1 MSCNERMRDRCY
13 GIISQRIRKQGHNRE
28 TSNDG
33 TMWHRIYK
41 LKGYK
46 IMKINYNA
54 TAMMANNTLNK
65 TDNKLTAAMER
76 LSSGLKVNHA
86 KDNPAG
92 LAIANR
98 MDSQVRGIK
107 VGTNNTNDGISVVET
122 ADGALSEI
130 SVIIQRMSELC
141 VQASNDPKTDG
152 DREIIDKE
160 IQQLKQE
167 IERIARDTE
176 YNGMPLLDGSF
187 DLKGYTNNPNVK
199 VGYYSDEVP
208 QGDYKIKLDGLV
220 TITENADGTKTGTV
234 NQGLLETNLTGFP
247 TAGLQ
252 VKINEDLDELTI
264 TADGDFEM
272 HIRADFTA
280 VTSGDVD
287 IDITQIGAM
296 KIQIG
301 ANEGQELGIR
311 IPKISLE
318 DMGIDELTSIRTYKE
333 DGSMDIDGP
342 QEGIESTKKA
352 LTYINSVRSRLGA
365 YQNRLE
371 HNASNNDISEENM
384 TSSYSRIMDVDM
396 AEEMTEYTTQQ
407 VLSQAGISM
416 LAQANERPSQILQLL
431 Q

>member
-1 MSCNERMRDRCY
+1 
-13 GIISQRIRKQGHNRE
+13 
-28 TSNDG
+28 
-33 TMWHRIYK
+33 
-41 LKGYK
+41 
-46 IMKINYNA
+46 MKINYNA
-54 TAMMANNTLNK
+54 TAMMANNTLNR

-130 SVIIQRMSELC
+130 SAIIQRMSELC

-187 DLKGYTNNPNVK
+187 DLKGYTNRPEVK

-208 QGDYKIKLDGLV
+208 QGDYKIDLTGLV
-220 TITENADGTKTGTV
+220 AADGTIDQDSLTAH
-234 NQGLLETNLTGFP
+234 LTGFP
-247 TAGLQ
+247 TAGIMAK
-252 VKINEDLDELTI
+252 VNEDMDELTI

-272 HIRADFTA
+272 HIRADFKT
-280 VTSGDVD
+280 VSGEVE

-311 IPKISLE
+311 IPKISLV
-318 DMGIDELTSIRTYKE
+318 DMGIDELTSIRTYND
-333 DGSMDIDGP
+333 DGSLDIDGP

-371 HNASNNDISEENM
+371 HNASSNDITEENM

>member
-1 MSCNERMRDRCY
+1 
-13 GIISQRIRKQGHNRE
+13 
-28 TSNDG
+28 
-33 TMWHRIYK
+33 
-41 LKGYK
+41 
-46 IMKINYNA
+46 MKINYNA
-54 TAMMANNTLNK
+54 TAMMANNTLNR

-92 LAIANR
+92 LAIASR
-98 MDSQVRGIK
+98 MDSQIRGIK

-130 SVIIQRMSELC
+130 SAIIQRMSELC

-187 DLKGYTNNPNVK
+187 DLKGYTNNPDVK
-199 VGYYSDEVP
+199 IGYYSDEVR
-208 QGDYKIKLDGLV
+208 QGDYKIDLTGLI
-220 TITENADGTKTGTV
+220 TITEIDGKKVGTV
-234 NQGLLETNLTGFP
+234 DQSVLKTNLTGFP
-247 TAGLQ
+247 TTGLMAK
-252 VKINEDLDELTI
+252 VNEDLDELTI

-272 HIRADFTA
+272 NIRADFTT
-280 VTSGDVD
+280 VTGGEVD

-318 DMGIDELTSIRTYKE
+318 DMGIDKLTAIRTYKE

-371 HNASNNDISEENM
+371 HNASSNDISEENM
-384 TSSYSRIMDVDM
+384 TSAYSRIMDVDM

>member
-1 MSCNERMRDRCY
+1 
-13 GIISQRIRKQGHNRE
+13 
-28 TSNDG
+28 
-33 TMWHRIYK
+33 
-41 LKGYK
+41 
-46 IMKINYNA
+46 MKINYNA
-54 TAMMANNTLNK
+54 TAMMANNTLNR

-98 MDSQVRGIK
+98 MDSQIRGIK

-130 SVIIQRMSELC
+130 SAIIQRMSELC

-187 DLKGYTNNPNVK
+187 DLKGYTNKPNVK

-208 QGDYKIKLDGLV
+208 QGDYKIKLDGLI
-220 TITENADGTKTGTV
+220 TITNNADGTKEGTV
-234 NQGLLETNLTGFP
+234 NQSVLKTNLTGFP

-252 VKINEDLDELTI
+252 AKVNEDLDELTI

-272 HIRADFTA
+272 HIKADFTK
-280 VTSGDVD
+280 VTDEVE

-318 DMGIDELTSIRTYKE
+318 DMGIDELTSIRTYKA
-333 DGSMDIDGP
+333 DGSMETDGP

-371 HNASNNDISEENM
+371 HNAASNDITDENM

>member
-1 MSCNERMRDRCY
+1 
-13 GIISQRIRKQGHNRE
+13 
-28 TSNDG
+28 
-33 TMWHRIYK
+33 
-41 LKGYK
+41 
-46 IMKINYNA
+46 MKINYNA
-54 TAMMANNTLNK
+54 TAMMANNTLNR

-92 LAIANR
+92 IAIASR
-98 MDSQVRGIK
+98 MDSQIRGIK

-130 SVIIQRMSELC
+130 SAIIQRMSELC
-141 VQASNDPKTDG
+141 VQASNDPKTDD

-187 DLKGYTNNPNVK
+187 DLKGYTNNPDVK
-199 VGYYSDEVP
+199 IGYYSDEVP
-208 QGDYKIKLDGLV
+208 QGDYKIDLTGLI
-220 TITENADGTKTGTV
+220 TITEIDGKEVGTV
-234 NQGLLETNLTGFP
+234 NQSVLETNLTGFP
-247 TAGLQ
+247 SAGLMAK
-252 VKINEDLDELTI
+252 VNEDLDELTI

-272 HIRADFTA
+272 HIKADFTT
-280 VTSGDVD
+280 VTGGEVD

-318 DMGIDELTSIRTYKE
+318 DMGIDELTSIRSYKE
-333 DGSMDIDGP
+333 DGSLDVDGP

-371 HNASNNDISEENM
+371 HNASSNDISEENM
-384 TSSYSRIMDVDM
+384 TSAYSRIMDVDM

>member
-1 MSCNERMRDRCY
+1 
-13 GIISQRIRKQGHNRE
+13 
-28 TSNDG
+28 
-33 TMWHRIYK
+33 
-41 LKGYK
+41 
-46 IMKINYNA
+46 MKINYNA
-54 TAMMANNTLNK
+54 TAMMANNTLNR

-92 LAIANR
+92 LAIAHR
-98 MDSQVRGIK
+98 MDSQIRGIK

-130 SVIIQRMSELC
+130 SAIIQRMSELC
-141 VQASNDPKTDG
+141 VQASNDPKTDD

-160 IQQLKQE
+160 IQQLKKE

-187 DLKGYTNNPNVK
+187 DLKGYTNKSDIK

-208 QGDYKIKLDGLV
+208 QGDYKIDFTGL
-220 TITENADGTKTGTV
+220 ITNGTV
-234 NQGLLETNLTGFP
+234 DKNKLLTNLTGFP
-247 TAGLQ
+247 AGLQ
-252 VKINEDLDELTI
+252 AKVNEDMDELTI

-272 HIRADFTA
+272 HIKADFKT
-280 VTSGDVD
+280 VTDEVD

-318 DMGIDELTSIRTYKE
+318 DMGIDELTSIRTYKN
-333 DGSMDIDGP
+333 DGSMETDGP

-371 HNASNNDISEENM
+371 HNEASNNITEENM

>member
-1 MSCNERMRDRCY
+1 
-13 GIISQRIRKQGHNRE
+13 
-28 TSNDG
+28 
-33 TMWHRIYK
+33 
-41 LKGYK
+41 
-46 IMKINYNA
+46 MKINYNA
-54 TAMMANNTLNK
+54 SAMMANNTLNR
-65 TDNKLTAAMER
+65 TDNKLSAAMER

-98 MDSQVRGIK
+98 MDSQIRGIK

-130 SVIIQRMSELC
+130 SIIIQRMSELC

-187 DLKGYTNNPNVK
+187 DLKGYTNNPDVK
-199 VGYYSDEVP
+199 IGYYSDEVP
-208 QGDYKIKLDGLV
+208 KGNYKIDLTGLV
-220 TITENADGTKTGTV
+220 AADGTIDQDTLAGHLTNFPTV
-234 NQGLLETNLTGFP
+234 GLL
-247 TAGLQ
+247 AK
-252 VKINEDLDELTI
+252 VNEDMDELTI

-272 HIRADFTA
+272 HIRADFTT
-280 VTSGDVD
+280 VSGEVD

-333 DGSMDIDGP
+333 DGSLDTDGP

-371 HNASNNDISEENM
+371 HNVASNDITEENM

>member
-1 MSCNERMRDRCY
+1 
-13 GIISQRIRKQGHNRE
+13 
-28 TSNDG
+28 
-33 TMWHRIYK
+33 
-41 LKGYK
+41 
-46 IMKINYNA
+46 MKINYNA
-54 TAMMANNTLNK
+54 TAMMANNTLNR

-92 LAIANR
+92 LAIASR
-98 MDSQVRGIK
+98 MDSQIRGIK

-130 SVIIQRMSELC
+130 SAIIQRMSELC

-187 DLKGYTNNPNVK
+187 DLKGYTNRPEVK

-208 QGDYKIKLDGLV
+208 QGDYKIDLTGLV
-220 TITENADGTKTGTV
+220 AADGTID
-234 NQGLLETNLTGFP
+234 QDSLTAHLIGFP
-247 TAGLQ
+247 TAGIMAK
-252 VKINEDLDELTI
+252 VNEDMDELTI
-264 TADGDFEM
+264 TANGDFEM
-272 HIRADFTA
+272 NIRADFTT
-280 VTSGDVD
+280 VSGEVE

-311 IPKISLE
+311 IPKISLV
-318 DMGIDELTSIRTYKE
+318 DMGIDELTSIRTYND
-333 DGSMDIDGP
+333 DGSLDTDGP

-371 HNASNNDISEENM
+371 HNASSNDITEENM

>member
-1 MSCNERMRDRCY
+1 
-13 GIISQRIRKQGHNRE
+13 
-28 TSNDG
+28 
-33 TMWHRIYK
+33 
-41 LKGYK
+41 
-46 IMKINYNA
+46 MKINYNA
-54 TAMMANNTLNK
+54 TAMMANNTLNR

-92 LAIANR
+92 LAIASR
-98 MDSQVRGIK
+98 MDSQIRGIK

-130 SVIIQRMSELC
+130 SAIIQRMSELC

-187 DLKGYTNNPNVK
+187 DLKGYTNNPDVK

-208 QGDYKIKLDGLV
+208 QGDYKIDLTGLI
-220 TITENADGTKTGTV
+220 TITEIDGKDVGTV
-234 NQGLLETNLTGFP
+234 NQSVLETNLTGFP
-247 TAGLQ
+247 TAGLMAK
-252 VKINEDLDELTI
+252 VNEDLDELTI

-272 HIRADFTA
+272 HIRADFTT
-280 VTSGDVD
+280 VTGGKVE

-311 IPKISLE
+311 IPKISLK

-371 HNASNNDISEENM
+371 HNASSNDITEENM

>member
-1 MSCNERMRDRCY
+1 
-13 GIISQRIRKQGHNRE
+13 
-28 TSNDG
+28 
-33 TMWHRIYK
+33 
-41 LKGYK
+41 
-46 IMKINYNA
+46 MKINYNA
-54 TAMMANNTLNK
+54 TAMMANNTLNR

-98 MDSQVRGIK
+98 MDSQIRGIK

-130 SVIIQRMSELC
+130 SIIIQRMSELC

-187 DLKGYTNNPNVK
+187 DLKGYTNNPDVK
-199 VGYYSDEVP
+199 IGYYSDEVP
-208 QGDYKIKLDGLV
+208 QGDYKIDLTGLV
-220 TITENADGTKTGTV
+220 AADGTIDQDTLADHLTNFPTV
-234 NQGLLETNLTGFP
+234 GLL
-247 TAGLQ
+247 AK
-252 VKINEDLDELTI
+252 VNEDMDELTI

-272 HIRADFTA
+272 HIRADFTT
-280 VTSGDVD
+280 VSGEVD

-311 IPKISLE
+311 IPKISLV
-318 DMGIDELTSIRTYKE
+318 DMGIDELTSIRTYND

-371 HNASNNDISEENM
+371 HNVASNDITDENM
-384 TSSYSRIMDVDM
+384 TASYSRIMDVDM

>member
-1 MSCNERMRDRCY
+1 
-13 GIISQRIRKQGHNRE
+13 
-28 TSNDG
+28 
-33 TMWHRIYK
+33 
-41 LKGYK
+41 
-46 IMKINYNA
+46 MKINYNA
-54 TAMMANNTLNK
+54 TAMMANNTLNR

-92 LAIANR
+92 LAIASR

-130 SVIIQRMSELC
+130 SAIIQRMSELC

-187 DLKGYTNNPNVK
+187 DLKGYTNNPDVK

-208 QGDYKIKLDGLV
+208 QGDYEIILDGLI
-220 TITENADGTKTGTV
+220 TITKIDGKDVGTV
-234 NQGLLETNLTGFP
+234 NQSVLETNLTGFP
-247 TAGLQ
+247 TAGLMAK
-252 VKINEDLDELTI
+252 VNEDLDELTI
-264 TADGDFEM
+264 TANGDFEM
-272 HIRADFTA
+272 HIKADFTA
-280 VTSGDVD
+280 VKGGKVE

-311 IPKISLE
+311 IPKIGLE
-318 DMGIDELTSIRTYKE
+318 EMGIDELTSIRTYKK
-333 DGSMDIDGP
+333 DGSLDVDGP

-371 HNASNNDISEENM
+371 HNASSNDITEENM

>member
-1 MSCNERMRDRCY
+1 
-13 GIISQRIRKQGHNRE
+13 
-28 TSNDG
+28 
-33 TMWHRIYK
+33 
-41 LKGYK
+41 
-46 IMKINYNA
+46 MKINYNA
-54 TAMMANNTLNK
+54 TAMMANNTLNR

-98 MDSQVRGIK
+98 MDSQIRGIK

-152 DREIIDKE
+152 DREIIDTE
-160 IQQLKQE
+160 IQQLKRE

-187 DLKGYTNNPNVK
+187 DLKGYTNNPDVK
-199 VGYYSDEVP
+199 IGYYSDEVP
-208 QGDYKIKLDGLV
+208 QGDYKIDLTGLV
-220 TITENADGTKTGTV
+220 AADGTIDQDTLADHLTNFPTV
-234 NQGLLETNLTGFP
+234 GLL
-247 TAGLQ
+247 AK
-252 VKINEDLDELTI
+252 VNEDMDELTI

-272 HIRADFTA
+272 HIRADFTT
-280 VTSGDVD
+280 VTGEVD

-311 IPKISLE
+311 IPKISLV
-318 DMGIDELTSIRTYKE
+318 DMGIDELTSIRTYND
-333 DGSMDIDGP
+333 DGSLDTDGP

-371 HNASNNDISEENM
+371 HNAASNDITEENM

>member
-1 MSCNERMRDRCY
+1 
-13 GIISQRIRKQGHNRE
+13 
-28 TSNDG
+28 
-33 TMWHRIYK
+33 
-41 LKGYK
+41 
-46 IMKINYNA
+46 MKINYNA
-54 TAMMANNTLNK
+54 TAMMANNTLNR

-98 MDSQVRGIK
+98 MDSQIRGIK

-130 SVIIQRMSELC
+130 SIIIQRMSELC

-187 DLKGYTNNPNVK
+187 DLKGYTNNPDVK
-199 VGYYSDEVP
+199 IGYYSDEVP
-208 QGDYKIKLDGLV
+208 QGDYKIDLTGLV
-220 TITENADGTKTGTV
+220 AADGTIDQDTLADHLTNFPTV
-234 NQGLLETNLTGFP
+234 GLL
-247 TAGLQ
+247 AK
-252 VKINEDLDELTI
+252 VNEDMDELTI

-272 HIRADFTA
+272 HIRADFTT
-280 VTSGDVD
+280 VSGEVD

-311 IPKISLE
+311 IPKISLV
-318 DMGIDELTSIRTYKE
+318 DMGIDELTSIRTYND

-371 HNASNNDISEENM
+371 HNVASNDITDENM

>member
-1 MSCNERMRDRCY
+1 
-13 GIISQRIRKQGHNRE
+13 
-28 TSNDG
+28 
-33 TMWHRIYK
+33 
-41 LKGYK
+41 
-46 IMKINYNA
+46 MKINYNA
-54 TAMMANNTLNK
+54 TAMMANNTLNR

-130 SVIIQRMSELC
+130 SAIIQRMSELC
-141 VQASNDPKTDG
+141 VQASNDPKTDD

-187 DLKGYTNNPNVK
+187 DLKGYTNKPEVK

-208 QGDYKIKLDGLV
+208 QGDYAIKLDGLI
-220 TITENADGTKTGTV
+220 TITKIDGKEVGTV
-234 NQGLLETNLTGFP
+234 NQDILKTNVTGFP
-247 TAGLQ
+247 SAGLQ
-252 VKINEDLDELTI
+252 AKINEDLDELTI

-272 HIRADFTA
+272 HIRADFTK
-280 VTSGDVD
+280 VTAGDVE

-318 DMGIDELTSIRTYKE
+318 DMGIDKLTSIRTYND
-333 DGSMDIDGP
+333 DGSLDVDGP

-371 HNASNNDISEENM
+371 HNASSNGISEENM
-384 TSSYSRIMDVDM
+384 TSAYSRIMDVDM

>member
-1 MSCNERMRDRCY
+1 
-13 GIISQRIRKQGHNRE
+13 
-28 TSNDG
+28 
-33 TMWHRIYK
+33 
-41 LKGYK
+41 
-46 IMKINYNA
+46 MKINYNA
-54 TAMMANNTLNK
+54 TAMMANNTLNR

-92 LAIANR
+92 LAIAHR
-98 MDSQVRGIK
+98 MDSQIRGIK

-130 SVIIQRMSELC
+130 SAIIQRMSELC
-141 VQASNDPKTDG
+141 VQASNDPKTDD

-160 IQQLKQE
+160 IQQLKKE

-187 DLKGYTNNPNVK
+187 DLKGYTNKSDIK

-208 QGDYKIKLDGLV
+208 QGDYKIDFTGL
-220 TITENADGTKTGTV
+220 ITNGTV
-234 NQGLLETNLTGFP
+234 DKNKLLTNLTGFP

-252 VKINEDLDELTI
+252 AKVNEDMDELTI

-272 HIRADFTA
+272 HIKADFKT
-280 VTSGDVD
+280 VTDEVD

-318 DMGIDELTSIRTYKE
+318 DMGIDELTSIRTYKA
-333 DGSMDIDGP
+333 DGSMETDGP

-371 HNASNNDISEENM
+371 HNEASNNITEENM

>member
-1 MSCNERMRDRCY
+1 
-13 GIISQRIRKQGHNRE
+13 
-28 TSNDG
+28 
-33 TMWHRIYK
+33 
-41 LKGYK
+41 
-46 IMKINYNA
+46 MKINYNA
-54 TAMMANNTLNK
+54 TAMMANNTLNR

-92 LAIANR
+92 LAIASR

-130 SVIIQRMSELC
+130 SAIIQRMSELC
-141 VQASNDPKTDG
+141 VQASNDPKTDD

-187 DLKGYTNNPNVK
+187 DLKGYTNNPDVK

-208 QGDYKIKLDGLV
+208 QGDYKIDLTGLV
-220 TITENADGTKTGTV
+220 AADGTIDQKTLTSH
-234 NQGLLETNLTGFP
+234 LTGFP
-247 TAGLQ
+247 TAGILA
-252 VKINEDLDELTI
+252 KINEDMDELTI

-272 HIRADFTA
+272 NIRADFKT
-280 VTSGDVD
+280 VSGEVE

-333 DGSMDIDGP
+333 DGSLDVDGP

-371 HNASNNDISEENM
+371 HNASSNDITEENM

>member
-1 MSCNERMRDRCY
+1 
-13 GIISQRIRKQGHNRE
+13 
-28 TSNDG
+28 
-33 TMWHRIYK
+33 
-41 LKGYK
+41 
-46 IMKINYNA
+46 MKINYNA
-54 TAMMANNTLNK
+54 TAMMANNTLNR

-92 LAIANR
+92 LAIASR

-130 SVIIQRMSELC
+130 SAIIQRMSELC
-141 VQASNDPKTDG
+141 VQASNDPKTDD

-187 DLKGYTNNPNVK
+187 DLKGYTNNPDVK

-208 QGDYKIKLDGLV
+208 QGDYKIDLTGLV
-220 TITENADGTKTGTV
+220 AADGTIDQKTLTSH
-234 NQGLLETNLTGFP
+234 LTGFP
-247 TAGLQ
+247 TAGILAK
-252 VKINEDLDELTI
+252 VNEDMDELTI

-272 HIRADFTA
+272 NIRADFKT
-280 VTSGDVD
+280 VSGEVE

-333 DGSMDIDGP
+333 DGSLDVDGP

-371 HNASNNDISEENM
+371 HNASSNDITEENM

>member
-1 MSCNERMRDRCY
+1 
-13 GIISQRIRKQGHNRE
+13 
-28 TSNDG
+28 
-33 TMWHRIYK
+33 
-41 LKGYK
+41 
-46 IMKINYNA
+46 MKINYNA
-54 TAMMANNTLNK
+54 TAMMANNTLNR

-92 LAIANR
+92 LAIASR

-130 SVIIQRMSELC
+130 SAIIQRMSELC

-187 DLKGYTNNPNVK
+187 DLKGYTNNPDVK

-208 QGDYKIKLDGLV
+208 QGDYSIKLDGLI
-220 TITENADGTKTGTV
+220 TITEIDGKDVGTV
-234 NQGLLETNLTGFP
+234 NQDILKTNVTGFP
-247 TAGLQ
+247 AAGLMAK
-252 VKINEDLDELTI
+252 VNEDLDELTI

-272 HIRADFTA
+272 HIKADFTA
-280 VTSGDVD
+280 VKGGKVE

-333 DGSMDIDGP
+333 DGSMDVDGP

-371 HNASNNDISEENM
+371 HNASSNDISEENM
-384 TSSYSRIMDVDM
+384 TSAYSRIMDVDM

>member
-1 MSCNERMRDRCY
+1 
-13 GIISQRIRKQGHNRE
+13 
-28 TSNDG
+28 
-33 TMWHRIYK
+33 
-41 LKGYK
+41 
-46 IMKINYNA
+46 MKINYNA
-54 TAMMANNTLNK
+54 TAMMANNTLNR

-92 LAIANR
+92 LAIASR

-130 SVIIQRMSELC
+130 SAIIQRMSELC
-141 VQASNDPKTDG
+141 VQASNDPKTDD

-187 DLKGYTNNPNVK
+187 DLKGYTNNPDVK

-208 QGDYKIKLDGLV
+208 QGDYAIKLDGLIN
-220 TITENADGTKTGTV
+220 ITKIDGKDVGTV
-234 NQGLLETNLTGFP
+234 NQDNLNTNLTGFP
-247 TAGLQ
+247 AGLMAK
-252 VKINEDLDELTI
+252 VNEDLDELTI
-264 TADGDFEM
+264 TAAGDFEM

-280 VTSGDVD
+280 VKSGEVK

-318 DMGIDELTSIRTYKE
+318 DMGIDELTSIRTYKK
-333 DGSMDIDGP
+333 DGSLDVDGP

-371 HNASNNDISEENM
+371 HNASSNGISEENM
-384 TSSYSRIMDVDM
+384 TSAYSRIMDVDM

>member
-1 MSCNERMRDRCY
+1 
-13 GIISQRIRKQGHNRE
+13 
-28 TSNDG
+28 
-33 TMWHRIYK
+33 
-41 LKGYK
+41 
-46 IMKINYNA
+46 MKINYNA
-54 TAMMANNTLNK
+54 TAMMANNTLNR

-92 LAIANR
+92 LAIASR
-98 MDSQVRGIK
+98 MDSQIRGIK

-130 SVIIQRMSELC
+130 SAIIQRMSELC

-187 DLKGYTNNPNVK
+187 DLKGYTNKPEVK

-208 QGDYKIKLDGLV
+208 QGDYKIDLTGLI
-220 TITENADGTKTGTV
+220 TITEIDGKDVGTV
-234 NQGLLETNLTGFP
+234 NQSLLETNLTGFP
-247 TAGLQ
+247 TAGLMAK
-252 VKINEDLDELTI
+252 VNEDLDELTI

-272 HIRADFTA
+272 HIRADFKT
-280 VTSGDVD
+280 VSGEVD

-311 IPKISLE
+311 IPMISLK
-318 DMGIDELTSIRTYKE
+318 DMGIDDLTSIRTYKE

-371 HNASNNDISEENM
+371 HNASSNDITEENM

>member
-1 MSCNERMRDRCY
+1 
-13 GIISQRIRKQGHNRE
+13 
-28 TSNDG
+28 
-33 TMWHRIYK
+33 
-41 LKGYK
+41 
-46 IMKINYNA
+46 MKINYNA
-54 TAMMANNTLNK
+54 IAMMANNTLNR
-65 TDNKLTAAMER
+65 TDNKMTASMER

-98 MDSQVRGIK
+98 MDSQIRGIK

-130 SVIIQRMSELC
+130 SIIIQRMSELC

-187 DLKGYTNNPNVK
+187 DLKGYTNNPDVK

-208 QGDYKIKLDGLV
+208 QGNYKIDLTGLV
-220 TITENADGTKTGTV
+220 AADGTIDQDT
-234 NQGLLETNLTGFP
+234 LADHLTGFP
-247 TAGLQ
+247 TAGLLAK
-252 VKINEDLDELTI
+252 VNEDMDELTI

-280 VTSGDVD
+280 VTGEVD

-311 IPKISLE
+311 IPKISLV
-318 DMGIDELTSIRTYKE
+318 DMGIDELTSIRTYND
-333 DGSMDIDGP
+333 DGSMETDGP

-371 HNASNNDISEENM
+371 HNVASNDITDENM

>member
-1 MSCNERMRDRCY
+1 
-13 GIISQRIRKQGHNRE
+13 
-28 TSNDG
+28 
-33 TMWHRIYK
+33 
-41 LKGYK
+41 
-46 IMKINYNA
+46 MKINYNA
-54 TAMMANNTLNK
+54 TAMMANNTLNR
-65 TDNKLTAAMER
+65 TDSKLTAAMER
-76 LSSGLKVNHA
+76 LSSGLKVNYA

-92 LAIANR
+92 LAIAHR
-98 MDSQVRGIK
+98 MDSQIRGIK

-130 SVIIQRMSELC
+130 SVIVQRMSELC
-141 VQASNDPKTDG
+141 VQASNDPKTDD
-152 DREIIDKE
+152 DREIIDTE
-160 IQQLKQE
+160 IQQLKKE

-187 DLKGYTNNPNVK
+187 DLKGYTNDPAVK

-208 QGDYKIKLDGLV
+208 QGNYQIDFDGL
-220 TITENADGTKTGTV
+220 INATSHAVDISK
-234 NQGLLETNLTGFP
+234 LTGFP
-247 TAGLQ
+247 SAGLQ
-252 VKINEDLDELTI
+252 AKVNEDMDELTI
-264 TADGDFEM
+264 TANGDFEM
-272 HIRADFTA
+272 RIKADFKS
-280 VTSGDVD
+280 VKSLVD

-301 ANEGQELGIR
+301 ANEGQELAIR
-311 IPKISLE
+311 IPTISLE
-318 DMGIDELTSIRTYKE
+318 DMGIDKLTSIRSYDE
-333 DGSMDIDGP
+333 DGNLIDGP
-342 QEGIESTKKA
+342 QEGIESTKNA

-371 HNASNNDISEENM
+371 HNTASNDITEENM
-384 TSSYSRIMDVDM
+384 TASYSRIMDVDM

>member
-1 MSCNERMRDRCY
+1 
-13 GIISQRIRKQGHNRE
+13 
-28 TSNDG
+28 
-33 TMWHRIYK
+33 
-41 LKGYK
+41 
-46 IMKINYNA
+46 MKINYNA

-65 TDNKLTAAMER
+65 TDSKLTAAMER
-76 LSSGLKVNHA
+76 LSSGLKVNYA

-98 MDSQVRGIK
+98 MDSQIRGIK

-130 SVIIQRMSELC
+130 SAIVQRMSELC
-141 VQASNDPKTDG
+141 VQASNDPKTDN
-152 DREIIDKE
+152 DREIIDTE
-160 IQQLKQE
+160 IQQLKKE

-187 DLKGYTNNPNVK
+187 DLKGYTNDPAVK

-208 QGDYKIKLDGLV
+208 QGDYQINFNGF
-220 TITENADGTKTGTV
+220 IAADGTI
-234 NQGLLETNLTGFP
+234 NQNNLSAYLDGFP
-247 TAGLQ
+247 SAGLQ
-252 VKINEDLDELTI
+252 AKVNEDMDELTI

-272 HIRADFTA
+272 HIKADFK
-280 VTSGDVD
+280 SVD
-287 IDITQIGAM
+287 SLVNIDITQIGAM
-296 KIQIG
+296 KVQIG

-311 IPKISLE
+311 IPTISLE
-318 DMGIDELTSIRTYKE
+318 DMGIDKLTSIRSYDD
-333 DGSMDIDGP
+333 DGKLIDGP
-342 QEGIESTKKA
+342 QEGIESTKNA

-371 HNASNNDISEENM
+371 HNAASNDITDENM
-384 TSSYSRIMDVDM
+384 TASYSRIMDVDM

>member
-1 MSCNERMRDRCY
+1 
-13 GIISQRIRKQGHNRE
+13 
-28 TSNDG
+28 
-33 TMWHRIYK
+33 
-41 LKGYK
+41 
-46 IMKINYNA
+46 MKINYNA

-98 MDSQVRGIK
+98 MDSQIRGIK

-141 VQASNDPKTDG
+141 VQASNDPKTDD

-187 DLKGYTNNPNVK
+187 DLKGYTNNPDVK
-199 VGYYSDEVP
+199 IGYYSDEVP
-208 QGDYKIKLDGLV
+208 QGDYKIDFTGFINP
-220 TITENADGTKTGTV
+220 TDGTIDQNTLTTY
-234 NQGLLETNLTGFP
+234 LTNFP
-247 TAGLQ
+247 TSGLQ
-252 VKINEDLDELTI
+252 AKVNEDMDELTI

-272 HIRADFTA
+272 RIKANFKDPGA
-280 VTSGDVD
+280 VTGEVD

-318 DMGIDELTSIRTYKE
+318 DMGIEELTSIRTYGP
-333 DGSMDIDGP
+333 DGKVETDGP
-342 QEGIESTKKA
+342 QEGIESTKNA
-352 LTYINSVRSRLGA
+352 LTYINSARSRLGA

-371 HNASNNDISEENM
+371 HNAASNNVTDENM

>member
-1 MSCNERMRDRCY
+1 
-13 GIISQRIRKQGHNRE
+13 
-28 TSNDG
+28 
-33 TMWHRIYK
+33 
-41 LKGYK
+41 
-46 IMKINYNA
+46 MKINYNA
-54 TAMMANNTLNK
+54 IAMMANNTLNR
-65 TDNKLTAAMER
+65 TDNNMTASMER

-98 MDSQVRGIK
+98 MDSQIRGIK

-130 SVIIQRMSELC
+130 SIIIQRMSELC

-187 DLKGYTNNPNVK
+187 DLKGYTNNPDVK

-208 QGDYKIKLDGLV
+208 QGNYKIDLTGLV
-220 TITENADGTKTGTV
+220 AADGTIDQDT
-234 NQGLLETNLTGFP
+234 LADHLTGFP
-247 TAGLQ
+247 TAGLLAK
-252 VKINEDLDELTI
+252 VNEDMDELTI

-280 VTSGDVD
+280 VTGEVD

-311 IPKISLE
+311 IPKISLV
-318 DMGIDELTSIRTYKE
+318 DMGIDELTSIRTYND
-333 DGSMDIDGP
+333 DGSMETDGP

-371 HNASNNDISEENM
+371 HNVASNDITDENM

>member
-1 MSCNERMRDRCY
+1 
-13 GIISQRIRKQGHNRE
+13 
-28 TSNDG
+28 
-33 TMWHRIYK
+33 
-41 LKGYK
+41 
-46 IMKINYNA
+46 MKINYNA
-54 TAMMANNTLNK
+54 TAMMANNTLNR

-92 LAIANR
+92 LAIASR

-130 SVIIQRMSELC
+130 SAIIQRMSELC

-187 DLKGYTNNPNVK
+187 DLKGYTNNPDVK

-208 QGDYKIKLDGLV
+208 QGDYKIDLTGLI
-220 TITENADGTKTGTV
+220 TITNNADGTKEGTV

-252 VKINEDLDELTI
+252 AKINEDLDELTI

-272 HIRADFTA
+272 NIRADFTA
-280 VTSGDVD
+280 VTGGEVE

-371 HNASNNDISEENM
+371 HNASSNDITEENM

>member
-1 MSCNERMRDRCY
+1 
-13 GIISQRIRKQGHNRE
+13 
-28 TSNDG
+28 
-33 TMWHRIYK
+33 
-41 LKGYK
+41 
-46 IMKINYNA
+46 MKINYNA

-65 TDNKLTAAMER
+65 TDSKLTAAMER
-76 LSSGLKVNHA
+76 LSSGLKVNYA

-98 MDSQVRGIK
+98 MDSQIRGIK

-130 SVIIQRMSELC
+130 SVIVQRMSELC
-141 VQASNDPKTDG
+141 VQASNDPKTDN
-152 DREIIDKE
+152 DREIIDTE
-160 IQQLKQE
+160 IQQLKKE

-187 DLKGYTNNPNVK
+187 DLKGYTNDPAVK

-208 QGDYKIKLDGLV
+208 QGNYQINFNGF
-220 TITENADGTKTGTV
+220 IASDGTI
-234 NQGLLETNLTGFP
+234 NQNNLSTYLYGFP
-247 TAGLQ
+247 SAGLQ
-252 VKINEDLDELTI
+252 AKVNEDMDELTI

-272 HIRADFTA
+272 HIKADFKS
-280 VTSGDVD
+280 VDSLVD

-311 IPKISLE
+311 IPTISLE
-318 DMGIDELTSIRTYKE
+318 DMGIDKLTSIRSYDD
-333 DGSMDIDGP
+333 DGNLIDGP
-342 QEGIESTKKA
+342 QEGIESTKNA

-371 HNASNNDISEENM
+371 HNAASNDITDENM
-384 TSSYSRIMDVDM
+384 TASYSRIMDVDM

>member
-1 MSCNERMRDRCY
+1 
-13 GIISQRIRKQGHNRE
+13 
-28 TSNDG
+28 
-33 TMWHRIYK
+33 
-41 LKGYK
+41 
-46 IMKINYNA
+46 MKINYNA
-54 TAMMANNTLNK
+54 TAMMANNTLNR

-92 LAIANR
+92 LAIASR

-130 SVIIQRMSELC
+130 SAIIQRMSELC

-187 DLKGYTNNPNVK
+187 DLKGYTNNPDVK

-208 QGDYKIKLDGLV
+208 QGDYKIDLAGLI
-220 TITENADGTKTGTV
+220 TITNNADGTKEGTV
-234 NQGLLETNLTGFP
+234 NQALLETNLTGFP
-247 TAGLQ
+247 TAGLLA
-252 VKINEDLDELTI
+252 KINEDLDELTI

-272 HIRADFTA
+272 NIRADFTA
-280 VTSGDVD
+280 VTGGEVE

-371 HNASNNDISEENM
+371 HNASSNDITEENM

>member
-1 MSCNERMRDRCY
+1 
-13 GIISQRIRKQGHNRE
+13 
-28 TSNDG
+28 
-33 TMWHRIYK
+33 
-41 LKGYK
+41 
-46 IMKINYNA
+46 MKINYNA
-54 TAMMANNTLNK
+54 TAMMANNTLNR

-141 VQASNDPKTDG
+141 VQASNDPKTDE
-152 DREIIDKE
+152 DRETIDKE
-160 IQQLKQE
+160 IQQLKKE

-187 DLKGYTNNPNVK
+187 DLKGYTNNPAVK

-208 QGDYKIKLDGLV
+208 QGDYKIDFTGF
-220 TITENADGTKTGTV
+220 ISATGTIDQ
-234 NQGLLETNLTGFP
+234 NTLPNFLTNFP

-252 VKINEDLDELTI
+252 AKVNEDMDELTI

-272 HIRADFTA
+272 HIKADFKT
-280 VTSGDVD
+280 VTGEVD

-318 DMGIDELTSIRTYKE
+318 DMGIEELTSIRTYNN
-333 DGSMDIDGP
+333 DGSMKTDGP

-371 HNASNNDISEENM
+371 HNAASNDITEENM

-407 VLSQAGISM
+407 VLSQAGVSM

>member
-1 MSCNERMRDRCY
+1 
-13 GIISQRIRKQGHNRE
+13 
-28 TSNDG
+28 
-33 TMWHRIYK
+33 
-41 LKGYK
+41 
-46 IMKINYNA
+46 MKINYNA
-54 TAMMANNTLNK
+54 TAMMANNTLNR
-65 TDNKLTAAMER
+65 TDNKLTASMER

-92 LAIANR
+92 LAIASR
-98 MDSQVRGIK
+98 MDAQIKGIK

-130 SVIIQRMSELC
+130 SAIIQRMSELC
-141 VQASNDPKTDG
+141 VQASNAPKTDG
-152 DREIIDKE
+152 DREIIDTE

-187 DLKGYTNNPNVK
+187 DLKGYTNKPNVK

-208 QGDYKIKLDGLV
+208 KGDYKINLDGLI
-220 TITENADGTKTGTV
+220 TITEIDGKKVGTV
-234 NQGLLETNLTGFP
+234 DQSKLETNLTGFP
-247 TAGLQ
+247 AAGLMAK
-252 VKINEDLDELTI
+252 VNEDLDELTI

-272 HIRADFTA
+272 HIKADFTT
-280 VTSGDVD
+280 VTDEVE

-311 IPKISLE
+311 IPTISLE
-318 DMGIDELTSIRTYKE
+318 EMGIDKLTAIRTYKD
-333 DGSMDIDGP
+333 DGSIDIDGP
-342 QEGIESTKKA
+342 QDGIESTKKA

-371 HNASNNDISEENM
+371 HNASSNDISEENM
-384 TSSYSRIMDVDM
+384 TSAYSRIMDVDM

>member
-1 MSCNERMRDRCY
+1 
-13 GIISQRIRKQGHNRE
+13 
-28 TSNDG
+28 
-33 TMWHRIYK
+33 
-41 LKGYK
+41 
-46 IMKINYNA
+46 MKINYNA
-54 TAMMANNTLNK
+54 TAMMANNTLNR

-92 LAIANR
+92 LAIASR
-98 MDSQVRGIK
+98 MDSQIRGIK

-130 SVIIQRMSELC
+130 SAIIQRMSELC

-187 DLKGYTNNPNVK
+187 DLKGYTNNPDVK

-208 QGDYKIKLDGLV
+208 QGDYKIDLTGLI
-220 TITENADGTKTGTV
+220 TITEIDGKDVGTV
-234 NQGLLETNLTGFP
+234 NQSVLETNLTGFP
-247 TAGLQ
+247 TAGLMAK
-252 VKINEDLDELTI
+252 VNEDLDELTI

-272 HIRADFTA
+272 HIRADFTT
-280 VTSGDVD
+280 VTGGKVE

-311 IPKISLE
+311 IPKISLK
-318 DMGIDELTSIRTYKE
+318 DMGIDDMTSIRTYKE

-371 HNASNNDISEENM
+371 HNASSNDITEENM

>member
-1 MSCNERMRDRCY
+1 
-13 GIISQRIRKQGHNRE
+13 
-28 TSNDG
+28 
-33 TMWHRIYK
+33 
-41 LKGYK
+41 
-46 IMKINYNA
+46 MKINYNA
-54 TAMMANNTLNK
+54 TAMMANNTLNR

-130 SVIIQRMSELC
+130 SAIIQRMSELC

-187 DLKGYTNNPNVK
+187 DLKGYTNNPDVK
-199 VGYYSDEVP
+199 IGYYSDEVP
-208 QGDYKIKLDGLV
+208 QGDYKIKLDGLI
-220 TITENADGTKTGTV
+220 TITNNADGTKEGTID
-234 NQGLLETNLTGFP
+234 QDTLADFLTGFP

-252 VKINEDLDELTI
+252 AKVNEDLDELTI

-311 IPKISLE
+311 IPKIGLE

-371 HNASNNDISEENM
+371 HNASSNDITEENM

>member
-1 MSCNERMRDRCY
+1 
-13 GIISQRIRKQGHNRE
+13 
-28 TSNDG
+28 
-33 TMWHRIYK
+33 
-41 LKGYK
+41 
-46 IMKINYNA
+46 MKINYNA
-54 TAMMANNTLNK
+54 TAMMANNTLNR
-65 TDNKLTAAMER
+65 TDNKMTASMER

-98 MDSQVRGIK
+98 MDSQIRGIK

-130 SVIIQRMSELC
+130 SAIVQRMSELC
-141 VQASNDPKTDG
+141 VQASNDPKTDD

-160 IQQLKQE
+160 IQQLKKE
-167 IERIARDTE
+167 IERIAKDTE
-176 YNGMPLLDGSF
+176 YNGMPLLDGTF
-187 DLKGYTNNPNVK
+187 DLKGYTNNPDVK

-208 QGDYKIKLDGLV
+208 QGDYKIDF
-220 TITENADGTKTGTV
+220 
-234 NQGLLETNLTGFP
+234 TGFIP
-247 TAGLQ
+247 ANGAIDQSTLSNYLKEGFPSAGLQ
-252 VKINEDLDELTI
+252 AKVNEDMDELTI

-272 HIRADFTA
+272 CIKGDFKT
-280 VTSGDVD
+280 VTGEVD

-311 IPKISLE
+311 IPEISLE
-318 DMGIDELTSIRTYKE
+318 NMGIEELTSIRTYDA
-333 DGSMDIDGP
+333 DGNIEVDGP

-371 HNASNNDISEENM
+371 HNVASNNISDENM

-407 VLSQAGISM
+407 VLSQAGVSM

>member
-1 MSCNERMRDRCY
+1 
-13 GIISQRIRKQGHNRE
+13 
-28 TSNDG
+28 
-33 TMWHRIYK
+33 
-41 LKGYK
+41 
-46 IMKINYNA
+46 MKINYNA

-65 TDNKLTAAMER
+65 TDSKLTAAMER

-98 MDSQVRGIK
+98 MDSQIRGIK

-130 SVIIQRMSELC
+130 SVIIQRMGELC
-141 VQASNDPKTDG
+141 VQASNDPKTDD

-160 IQQLKQE
+160 IQQLKKE

-176 YNGMPLLDGSF
+176 YNGMPLLDGTF
-187 DLKGYTNNPNVK
+187 DLKGYTNNPDVK
-199 VGYYSDEVP
+199 VGYYSDEVA
-208 QGDYKIKLDGLV
+208 QGNYKIDLNGFISANG
-220 TITENADGTKTGTV
+220 TIDQKT
-234 NQGLLETNLTGFP
+234 LTNYLTGFP

-252 VKINEDLDELTI
+252 ARVNEDMDELTI

-272 HIRADFTA
+272 RIKADFTT
-280 VTSGDVD
+280 VTDEVD

-311 IPKISLE
+311 IPTISLE
-318 DMGIDELTSIRTYKE
+318 DMGIAELTSIRTYDA
-333 DGSMDIDGP
+333 DGKVVTDGP
-342 QEGIESTKKA
+342 QEGIETTKKA
-352 LTYINSVRSRLGA
+352 LTYINSARSRLGA

-371 HNASNNDISEENM
+371 HNAASNDITDENM
-384 TSSYSRIMDVDM
+384 TASYSRIMDVDM
-396 AEEMTEYTTQQ
+396 AEEMTEYTTKQ

>member
-1 MSCNERMRDRCY
+1 
-13 GIISQRIRKQGHNRE
+13 
-28 TSNDG
+28 
-33 TMWHRIYK
+33 
-41 LKGYK
+41 
-46 IMKINYNA
+46 MKINYNA

-65 TDNKLTAAMER
+65 TDSKLTAAMER
-76 LSSGLKVNHA
+76 LSSGLKVNYA

-98 MDSQVRGIK
+98 MDSQIRGIK

-130 SVIIQRMSELC
+130 SVIVQRMSELC
-141 VQASNDPKTDG
+141 VQASNDPKTDN
-152 DREIIDKE
+152 DREIIDTE
-160 IQQLKQE
+160 IQQLKKE

-187 DLKGYTNNPNVK
+187 DLKGYTNDPAVK

-208 QGDYKIKLDGLV
+208 QGDYQIDFTGLIDATSHAV
-220 TITENADGTKTGTV
+220 DISK
-234 NQGLLETNLTGFP
+234 LTGFP
-247 TAGLQ
+247 SAGLQ
-252 VKINEDLDELTI
+252 AKVNEDMDELTI

-272 HIRADFTA
+272 HIKADFKKTNA
-280 VTSGDVD
+280 ITESPVN

-311 IPKISLE
+311 IPTISLE
-318 DMGIDELTSIRTYKE
+318 DMGIDKLTSIRSYDD
-333 DGSMDIDGP
+333 DGNLIDGP
-342 QEGIESTKKA
+342 QEGIESTKNA

-371 HNASNNDISEENM
+371 HNAASNDITDENM
-384 TSSYSRIMDVDM
+384 TASYSRIMDVDM